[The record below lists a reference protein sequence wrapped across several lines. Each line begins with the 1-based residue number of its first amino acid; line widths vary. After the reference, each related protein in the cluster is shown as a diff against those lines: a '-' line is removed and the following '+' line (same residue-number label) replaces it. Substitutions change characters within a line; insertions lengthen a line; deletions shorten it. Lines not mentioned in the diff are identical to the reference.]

1 MTDAAKTFLG
11 NQGYDPI
18 YGARPLKRFL
28 QRELETR
35 LGRKLIAGEIPD
47 GSTVTV
53 DVQGGELV
61 IEAQDVAPAEP
72 RPNGEPIGG

>member
-1 MTDAAKTFLG
+1 M
-11 NQGYDPI
+11 
-18 YGARPLKRFL
+18 

-61 IEAQDVAPAEP
+61 IEAQDVAPSKP